1 MYAHSVTRLHTH
13 AHGPCDFCPPP
24 SACHM
29 HRQLPR
35 AGTLTSCPL
44 SPSPAGP
51 SARELP
57 WSSSSLAPSWDQ
69 PSCSC
74 SLSGPPG
81 TAPGGG
87 DGGDGPGPSLDPAP
101 LCATWSFLLCHACL
115 GQQALSTPSAAL
127 RAPRSWGGGWWRRRL
142 AWEWGEG
149 RPRRAGQAISGR
161 RESPSCTAGLGLLL
175 HAVGEGRPPG
185 CRRTLRC
192 LQLFMGTW
200 TSCLPA
206 SSNPAASRRELLAAP
221 LAEPQRGPG

>member
-1 MYAHSVTRLHTH
+1 MALVTSS
-13 AHGPCDFCPPP
+13 PP

-69 PSCSC
+69 PSCGR

-87 DGGDGPGPSLDPAP
+87 AGGDGPGPSPAPTP

-115 GQQALSTPSAAL
+115 GQQDLSRPSAAL
-127 RAPRSWGGGWWRRRL
+127 RAPRRGAGEETGIGV
-142 AWEWGEG
+142 GEG
-149 RPRRAGQAISGR
+149 QAQKGR
-161 RESPSCTAGLGLLL
+161 WDSPSCTAGLGLLL
-175 HAVGEGRPPG
+175 HAVGEERPPG
-185 CRRTLRC
+185 CRRTR
-192 LQLFMGTW
+192 
-200 TSCLPA
+200 
-206 SSNPAASRRELLAAP
+206 
-221 LAEPQRGPG
+221 